1 MMPAMRDSVMTESP
15 ADADFLALYE
25 EHPTPKRDPEEE
37 RRRLVIRPMESL
49 ERINHFV
56 FGGKQSFGSGTRL
69 LTAGAGT
76 GDETLYLAEQ
86 LRDRGGEVVYLDS
99 SEPAALVA
107 QRRAA
112 MRGLENITFHCGRI
126 EDLQPED
133 LGVFDYVHCVDM
145 LHQVGDPALCLRRLA
160 DTLTPDGGMGLVV
173 KTAMGLRGG
182 EALRGLVDRISPPG
196 ASLQQRYQDALGLAT
211 TLPPEHPFFGRRPR
225 SAVLRDAVQDP
236 GFLLEQLMASASAGF
251 TVGAIHDLAEG
262 AGLQVVEFAP
272 SELEAPLFTLFYN
285 PDFYIADPN
294 LARQFAGMSARERQ
308 ESAELLHGGMASHG
322 VYLRCGESREAL
334 PTDEEMVPTLL
345 LAASCYRIANGR
357 LVITDYESRPFEFEA
372 TPSIQL
378 MFHLIDGKKT
388 IGEIVAEGNRMLQQ
402 VGLPAADLFATF
414 LHLYSNL
421 RNFGWVALRHK
432 SVSPFARHD
441 HLFYA
446 AAGWVAPSFQGASGA
461 K

>member
-1 MMPAMRDSVMTESP
+1 MTESP
-15 ADADFLALYE
+15 AYAALLALYE
-25 EHPTPKRDPEEE
+25 EHPTPKRDPGEE

-49 ERINHFV
+49 ERINHFI
-56 FGGKQSFGSGTRL
+56 FGGKQAFGPGTRL

-107 QRRAA
+107 QSRAA

-126 EDLQPED
+126 EDLQPDD

-145 LHQVGDPALCLRRLA
+145 LHQAEDAALCLQRLSDA
-160 DTLTPDGGMGLVV
+160 LTPDGGVGLVV
-173 KTAMGLRGG
+173 KTAIGLRGG
-182 EALRGLVDRISPPG
+182 EALRGLVDRISPPTG
-196 ASLQQRYQDALGLAT
+196 PLLQRYQNALGLASI
-211 TLPPEHPFFGRRPR
+211 LPPEHPFFGRRPR
-225 SAVLRDAVQDP
+225 GTVLRDAVQDP
-236 GFLLEQLMASASAGF
+236 GFLLEQIMTSASAGF
-251 TVGAIHDLAEG
+251 SVGAIHDLAES
-262 AGLQVVEFAP
+262 AGLQVVEFTP
-272 SELEAPLFTLFYN
+272 SDLSDPLFTLFYN

-294 LARQFAGMSARERQ
+294 LARQFAGMTVRERQ

-322 VYLRCGESREAL
+322 AYLRRGEAREAL
-334 PTDEEMVPTLL
+334 PTDEEMIPSFM
-345 LAASCYRIANGR
+345 LAASCFRITNGR
-357 LVITDYESRPFEFEA
+357 LIITDYESRPFEFEA
-372 TPSIQL
+372 TPAIQL

-388 IGEIVAEGNRMLQQ
+388 VGEIVAEGNRMLQQ

-421 RNFGWVALRHK
+421 RNFGWVTLRHK
-432 SVSPFARHD
+432 SVAAFTRYD
-441 HLFYA
+441 HLYYV
-446 AAGWVAPSFQGASGA
+446 AAGWVAPSFQVASGG